1 LDVRLSEEQEI
12 LRKSARDFL
21 SDKCPRTLVREMEQD
36 EKGYSPQLWK
46 EIADLGWMG
55 LAFPEEYGGGGGM
68 SFLDLAILLEEMGR
82 VCFPGPFFSTVILGG
97 LPILDA
103 GSDTQKKKYL
113 PDIISGKAIF
123 TLALTEASGKYD
135 AASVKA
141 KATPDGSNY
150 VINGIKLF
158 VPDGN
163 VADYFLCVARTDD
176 KAKKAED
183 GITVFIV
190 DAKTSG
196 ISTTV
201 LKTIAR
207 DKQCEVVFKDVKVP
221 KENILGELNRGWDVI
236 RKTIERAAI
245 AKCCESV
252 GGMQAVL
259 DMTVPYVKERV
270 QFDVPI
276 GVFQAIQHH
285 CVNMLV
291 DVESSRV
298 IAYEAA
304 WKLSNGLPY
313 SREAAMAKAWVSDA
327 YQRVVALGTQSHGG
341 VSIIEDHDMPLYFR
355 RAKAAEIAFGDARSH
370 RKTVARNLGFKVA

>member
-21 SDKCPRTLVREMEQD
+21 TDKCPKTLVREMEND
-36 EKGYSPQLWK
+36 EKGYSPELWQ
-46 EIADLGWMG
+46 EIADLGWVG
-55 LAFPEEYGGGGGM
+55 LAFPEEYSGGGM
-68 SFLDLAILLEEMGR
+68 SFLDLSILLEEMGR

-103 GSDTQKKKYL
+103 GTDEQKKKYL

-141 KATPDGSNY
+141 KVAADGDGY
-150 VINGIKLF
+150 VINGTKLF
-158 VPDGN
+158 VPDAN
-163 VADYFLCVARTDD
+163 IADYILCVARTDE
-176 KAKKAED
+176 KSKAED

-190 DAKTSG
+190 DARSPG
-196 ISTTV
+196 ISHTV

-221 KENILGELNRGWDVI
+221 GENILGELNQGWGVMQKI
-236 RKTIERAAI
+236 LERAAI

-291 DVESSRV
+291 SVESSRV
-298 IAYEAA
+298 IAYESA
-304 WKLSNGLPY
+304 WKLSKGLPC

-341 VSIIEDHDMPLYFR
+341 VSIMEDHDMPLYYR
-355 RAKAAEIAFGDARSH
+355 RAKAAELVFGDARFH
-370 RKTVARNLGFKVA
+370 RKTVARKLGFKVA